1 MPDLDTTAISRTR
14 ATGNVPGYSLEKLV
28 GRGGM
33 GEVHRATQLSLGRT
47 VAVKLLSRD
56 LAEDKSFVA
65 RFQKEAAALAT
76 LRHPHIVSI
85 VDKGQ
90 TEDTYFLVMEFVD
103 GPSLRE
109 VMRSPLLDT
118 NGVLRIMMEI
128 ARAIDYAHGRGVI
141 HRDLKPENILF
152 DEQAGG
158 IPKVSDFGLASFL
171 EGNDARFEVTATHVA
186 MGTLAY
192 MAPEQRVDAKTADGR
207 ADIFSFGVIL
217 YEMLVGELPMGNFDP
232 PSQRKPGLDPRLDA
246 VVFRCLRPDPSDRY
260 PSMAALISDLEPLAP
275 PGPSQ
280 VPQRLSRVQR
290 LGLSVRRAVRV
301 AVRTAALL
309 VVLAALGVL
318 GVAALRN
325 AQQRPEVQPGAAL
338 AADLGPPS
346 VLALPGRLE
355 QGAEQRR
362 VLVGEGPDQLGLVV
376 TGRPLTVEA
385 GALAF
390 APVSGQSRVGL
401 ARVDV
406 VDVDGRSARLSAV
419 VSADG
424 DAPSLLSR
432 ARAAL
437 LGPPPPARAALML
450 QGSAGRY
457 VALVLSGESAAPL
470 RLEWALGERRGT
482 MLGLPSPQGPAR
494 LELAVDDEGLLR
506 AYVGAGQDRRAVGE
520 PLNLGPEWTRQFGEP
535 PAPALGCIEGG
546 CRAEKL
552 AYAVRRDPP
561 PAPAAAP
568 APVAAAAAPPVPA
581 AVPHAAAVQPARAV
595 VKKPVAA
602 PAPQKKAVAKPAPV
616 RAKRR

>member
-1 MPDLDTTAISRTR
+1 MPDFDTTAISSTR
-14 ATGNVPGYSLEKLV
+14 SAGNVPGYSLEKMV

-56 LAEDKSFVA
+56 LAEDASFVA

-76 LRHPHIVSI
+76 LRHPHVVSI

-118 NGVLRIMMEI
+118 AGVLRIMMEI

-158 IPKVSDFGLASFL
+158 IPKVTDFGLASFL
-171 EGNDARFEVTATHVA
+171 DNQNTRFEVTATHVA

-192 MAPEQRVDAKTADGR
+192 MAPEQRVDAKNADGR

-232 PSQRKPGLDPRLDA
+232 PSRRKPGLDPRLDA

-260 PSMAALISDLEPLAP
+260 PSMAALIADLEPLAP

-280 VPQRLSRVQR
+280 VPQRLSRLQR
-290 LGLSVRRAVRV
+290 VGLGVRHAVRV
-301 AVRTAALL
+301 AVRTAAAL
-309 VVLAALGVL
+309 VVLAALAVL

-325 AQQRPEVQPGAAL
+325 AQQRLQLSPGAAL
-338 AADLGPPS
+338 SADLGPPS
-346 VLALPGRLE
+346 VQTLPGRLE
-355 QGAEQRR
+355 RSAEARR
-362 VLVGEGPDQLGLVV
+362 VLAGDGPDQLSLVV
-376 TGRPLTVEA
+376 AGRPLTLEQEQ
-385 GALAF
+385 LTF
-390 APVSGQSRVGL
+390 APVDGQSRVGI

-406 VDVDGRSARLSAV
+406 VDLEARSARLSAV
-419 VSADG
+419 VSAEG
-424 DAPSLLSR
+424 PAPTLFAR

-437 LGPPPPARAALML
+437 LGPPPAPHAALIL
-450 QGSAGRY
+450 NGSAGRY
-457 VALVLSGESAAPL
+457 VALVLSREGTPL
-470 RLEWALGERRGT
+470 ALEWALGERRGT
-482 MLGLPSPQGPAR
+482 MLGLPSPQGPTR
-494 LELAVDDEGLLR
+494 LELAVEEDGLLR
-506 AYVGAGQDRRAVGE
+506 AYVGEGKDRRAVGE

-535 PAPALGCIEGG
+535 PAPAFGCIEGS
-546 CRAEKL
+546 CRAQRL
-552 AYAVRRDPP
+552 TYALRRDPP
-561 PAPAAAP
+561 PAPP
-568 APVAAAAAPPVPA
+568 APVAAAAPVASTPR
-581 AVPHAAAVQPARAV
+581 AAAVPARAV
-595 VKKPVAA
+595 TKKPSA
-602 PAPQKKAVAKPAPV
+602 PAPQKKAAV
-616 RAKRR
+616 RPSSRTKRR